1 MWPFMQDVFH
11 DFCRWFGV
19 RRSALLHLDGAKW
32 ETSASTSTADSFGWV
47 RRTRRF
53 EIRQSAQHSA
63 ALHLGDCKTKIP
75 EFVREFVCIRL
86 ACFDQPSQVR
96 QLVRENFDLDLSPQ
110 SIEHYDPYRYAGKE
124 LAKKFVCLFHDARKR
139 YLENVADV
147 ALAQKTH
154 RLKWLERLAAE
165 AERMGDI
172 TGAAEIIEKASK
184 DSTDY

>member
-1 MWPFMQDVFH
+1 M
-11 DFCRWFGV
+11 
-19 RRSALLHLDGAKW
+19 
-32 ETSASTSTADSFGWV
+32 
-47 RRTRRF
+47 
-53 EIRQSAQHSA
+53 AQYSK
-63 ALHLGDCKTKIP
+63 GYCKTKIP
-75 EFVREFVCIRL
+75 EHVREFVCIRL

-110 SIEHYDPYRYAGKE
+110 SIEHYDPYRYAGKG
-124 LAKKFVCLFHDARKR
+124 LARKFVHLFYDARKR
-139 YLENVADV
+139 YLEDVADV

-184 DSTDY
+184 DSTDYWTRSHTVRHSGQVATPAEPRQDHIVRIYLPDNGRDPIPEGMLVDDASDGDETE